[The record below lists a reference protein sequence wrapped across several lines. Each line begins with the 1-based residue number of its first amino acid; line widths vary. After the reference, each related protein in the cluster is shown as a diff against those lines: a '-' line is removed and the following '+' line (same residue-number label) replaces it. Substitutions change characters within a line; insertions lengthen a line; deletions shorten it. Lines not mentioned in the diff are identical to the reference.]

1 MILYFTGTG
10 NSRYT
15 AQELNRFCG
24 DELVSMNR
32 EMRKRRQDPY
42 NARYAYTSERP
53 FVIVCPTYCWNL
65 PKVVEAFLLN
75 SRFLDSR
82 DMYFVLT
89 CGSGTG
95 QAGKRAAQVCETLG
109 LNFRGLAS
117 VRMPENYISLFR
129 APEPDEAVADDFMDS
144 YGIVH
149 PQPGLESY
157 NQKYEPRPIRPGTV
171 FQVVGRV
178 L

>member
-65 PKVVEAFLLN
+65 PKVVEEFLLN

-95 QAGKRAAQVCETLG
+95 HVKRWA
-109 LNFRGLAS
+109 
-117 VRMPENYISLFR
+117 
-129 APEPDEAVADDFMDS
+129 
-144 YGIVH
+144 
-149 PQPGLESY
+149 
-157 NQKYEPRPIRPGTV
+157 
-171 FQVVGRV
+171 
-178 L
+178 

>member
-53 FVIVCPTYCWNL
+53 FVIVCPTYCWKSSNEL
-65 PKVVEAFLLN
+65 ITTFPII
-75 SRFLDSR
+75 
-82 DMYFVLT
+82 Y
-89 CGSGTG
+89 
-95 QAGKRAAQVCETLG
+95 
-109 LNFRGLAS
+109 
-117 VRMPENYISLFR
+117 EN
-129 APEPDEAVADDFMDS
+129 EE
-144 YGIVH
+144 
-149 PQPGLESY
+149 
-157 NQKYEPRPIRPGTV
+157 
-171 FQVVGRV
+171 
-178 L
+178 